1 MLKTNVLI
9 TDKLKIIEA
18 SLAHKVEILTKMKPL
33 PQYESIIQKKQ
44 ENHEEMME
52 RNHTKDNW
60 ILDNPFYH
68 E

>member
-44 ENHEEMME
+44 EIM
-52 RNHTKDNW
+52 KK
-60 ILDNPFYH
+60 
-68 E
+68 